1 MENNTN
7 KDDSPDDWN
16 IDGFKNAISAQF
28 GLDVDELEIDWDSIN
43 FDELRETIINATND
57 IYEEKEKIL
66 SPERMREFERIIMLQ
81 VIDSQWKDHLLAM
94 DHLKEGIG
102 LRGYGQRDPL
112 VEYKRESFDMFQAM
126 MDRIEEETLRYLYL
140 IEPVEKEEMSER
152 KEPEMYYKR
161 PQSSA
166 PRQSKKARSV
176 IPKKRKKK
184 RKT

>member
-1 MENNTN
+1 
-7 KDDSPDDWN
+7 
-16 IDGFKNAISAQF
+16 
-28 GLDVDELEIDWDSIN
+28 
-43 FDELRETIINATND
+43 
-57 IYEEKEKIL
+57 
-66 SPERMREFERIIMLQ
+66 
-81 VIDSQWKDHLLAM
+81 M

-152 KEPEMYYKR
+152 KEPEMYYKK
-161 PQSSA
+161 PQSSP